1 MRRII
6 PLLFSIVLILSS
18 CELFYDEPV
27 AGDVYAILVGL
38 DFMNNNK
45 DLGNLKGTLNDVDE
59 LHIVLDSLAEQ
70 TDSDYFGYRFRQE
83 GLSYTSEVEYL
94 IGTTTV
100 NAYPSITNIED
111 AVKALVDVTDESDLI
126 LFSYSGHGGEDGSIA
141 LAKTSSSDGEYFY
154 DVQNLLDHFKKV
166 NGRKLIILD
175 TCYSGLSL
183 PVNPGSTNTVL
194 GSSIDDW
201 YAKYWENSSYELP
214 DIYVLTASADTE
226 SYEVDLDSSYTID
239 HYHGVFTAGL
249 LEALGWGYPHPDV
262 EDLPMPPAARGSTL
276 TVDALYAYSKNYIEG
291 LPDISLHWNLF
302 SLSDYIQHPLVSGG
316 AMDMVLFR
324 F

>member
-38 DFMNNNK
+38 DYQNNTSQ
-45 DLGNLKGTLNDVDE
+45 DNLQGTLNDADE

-83 GLSYTSEVEYL
+83 GLSYTSEVNYL

-100 NAYPSITNIED
+100 NAYPSITNIE
-111 AVKALVDVTDESDLI
+111 KAIEALAYVTDENDLI
-126 LFSYSGHGGEDGSIA
+126 LFAYSGHGGEDGSIA

-226 SYEVDLDSSYTID
+226 SYEVDLDSSSTID